1 MEEELQKTLRRLM
14 NDLTDTVALGVEKSF
29 EEYNR
34 LVGQIEGLA
43 IAERELLTLMRS
55 TEESEL

>member
-1 MEEELQKTLRRLM
+1 MEEELRKKLRQLM
-14 NDLTDTVALGVEKSF
+14 NDLTDTVALGGAKNF

-43 IAERELLTLMRS
+43 IAERELLTLMDTAER
-55 TEESEL
+55 ED